1 MLYLFRLLFLLINID
16 QKTVLNWFGIEDP
29 VIQEARQ
36 ALANGSNLNLSN
48 IEQSTNLSIRTLGL
62 LIEGLLSKLQDGLTI
77 VDIENSLFFILF
89 VRFII
94 LAIRYNLKTSFYIT
108 SIGLFA
114 GYLWYR
120 HLLDIIST
128 YSNVLVKIPF
138 LQNFGQ
144 DAVQLGSMGNQ
155 GLATNSKL
163 GENTH
168 WYNPGQVIYSGIM
181 RAIVNIDPETG
192 KKYYIDPLSMIISKI
207 QQSGNSDII
216 SFYYKLY
223 NKIIPKVYD
232 VCSKFW
238 AQLSGI
244 AAYATITRIGKR
256 YCPYLIRWH
265 WTFLLIIMMIEQIF
279 ITFISRANYFQTQVL
294 IPQKETYDSSIGMS
308 LEVQINLLNIMIASI
323 VLIHIGFLIFG
334 LFHAIWG
341 QYFYFPFFV
350 ENTELHIGPR
360 PRNSIYSGGNT
371 SWQDPTEKDK
381 TSNRKLPKIWYGW
394 FGRGTKEEWQISLQL
409 KQFVNKIIK
418 NLKKQFRQ

>member
-16 QKTVLNWFGIEDP
+16 QETVLNWFG
-29 VIQEARQ
+29 
-36 ALANGSNLNLSN
+36 
-48 IEQSTNLSIRTLGL
+48 
-62 LIEGLLSKLQDGLTI
+62 IEGLLSKLQDGLTI

-128 YSNVLVKIPF
+128 YSNVLIKIPF

-144 DAVQLGSMGNQ
+144 DVIQLESMSHQ
-155 GLATNSKL
+155 GLGASSKL

-181 RAIVNIDPETG
+181 RAIVSIDPETG

-207 QQSGNSDII
+207 KQSGHSDVI
-216 SFYYKLY
+216 SFYYNLY

-238 AQLSGI
+238 NQLSGI

-294 IPQKETYDSSIGMS
+294 IPQNETYDSSINTS
-308 LEVQINLLNIMIASI
+308 LELQIYFLNIIIAST

-341 QYFYFPFFV
+341 QYFYLPFFV

-360 PRNSIYSGGNT
+360 PKNSIYSGGNT

-381 TSNRKLPKIWYGW
+381 TLNRKLPKLWYGW
-394 FGRGTKEEWQISLQL
+394 FGRGTTDEWQVSHQL

-418 NLKKQFRQ
+418 NLKKQFRR